1 MSWPIAKD
9 ARLLSAECLRLNLA
23 DTLVSYVVRGA
34 HLPTKDSSFPRTLW
48 DTPLLKP
55 NCVKIMVDVSERLD
69 VLLTQEECIYKTS
82 DYLARLTRA
91 RETEELKEKDAK
103 LFEEEAFSTPI
114 PKKRKCLSGKVLDCS
129 FDDDSSSSDQLSMLW
144 REKICQWAY
153 EGKWEHVN
161 YLSLCNSCLY

>member
-1 MSWPIAKD
+1 MRNVCVSILQT
-9 ARLLSAECLRLNLA
+9 RV
-23 DTLVSYVVRGA
+23 LVSYVVRGA

-82 DYLARLTRA
+82 DYLARKTRA

-103 LFEEEAFSTPI
+103 LFEEEAFSTPTS
-114 PKKRKCLSGKVLDCS
+114 KKRKCLSGKVLDCS
-129 FDDDSSSSDQLSMLW
+129 FDDDDPSSSDQLSMLW

-153 EGKWEHVN
+153 EGKWEHGN